1 MSGSSPLITA
11 TKTAPKRG
19 GRVFIVMAE
28 SLASLHVGVRCVAQ
42 HAGRGRPGHRAR
54 GAAVHI
60 RQQGRSRPRRARERR
75 SASPAATACVTDGHP
90 QFQFQ
95 IPRPEPAAPAGR
107 TCASLVPITF
117 ATTIGTTID
126 TSRGL
131 VARQPLSRPSQPHQA
146 RNSLES
152 WPRPQAHTVLDKTP
166 PCQNSLVLVTSQ
178 GCNPLLSCMNV

>member
-28 SLASLHVGVRCVAQ
+28 SLASLHVEARCVAQ
-42 HAGRGRPGHRAR
+42 HAGRGRPGYRAR

-90 QFQFQ
+90 QFQFL
-95 IPRPEPAAPAGR
+95 RPLRNLPHRRDEPALRSCRSPSPQRSAQRSTHRAGSWPVSR
-107 TCASLVPITF
+107 SAARLSPTSL
-117 ATTIGTTID
+117 ATRWN
-126 TSRGL
+126 RGL
-131 VARQPLSRPSQPHQA
+131 VPRLIPRWARLQLAKIRLFS
-146 RNSLES
+146 
-152 WPRPQAHTVLDKTP
+152 
-166 PCQNSLVLVTSQ
+166 
-178 GCNPLLSCMNV
+178 

>member
-90 QFQFQ
+90 QFQFL
-95 IPRPEPAAPAGR
+95 RPLRNLPHRRDEPALRSCRSPSPQRSPQRSAQRSTQRSAQRSTHRAGSWPVSR
-107 TCASLVPITF
+107 SAARLSPTSL
-117 ATTIGTTID
+117 ATRWN
-126 TSRGL
+126 RGL
-131 VARQPLSRPSQPHQA
+131 VPRLIPRWARLQLAKIRLFS
-146 RNSLES
+146 
-152 WPRPQAHTVLDKTP
+152 
-166 PCQNSLVLVTSQ
+166 
-178 GCNPLLSCMNV
+178 